1 MPNVKRDSLASVTR
15 KGVLTMQEEPKE
27 QPKQEEPKE
36 QPKQEAQKT
45 FTREEL
51 GKIVKAQLAEERK
64 QWEQAHAGELEK
76 AKEEGKTEA
85 NMTAKELAEK
95 QAKEREEQFKKQQAE
110 LEQRQKEL
118 DHRDYIAHTKD
129 LLAEEHLPTEGAEML
144 LGETEEETKKNIE
157 SFKELVDQ
165 GVRNALHKSSAGKA
179 PQIGAPAQ
187 QEAPK
192 KDMSEMTYEEMQKYI
207 EQQEQL

>member
-1 MPNVKRDSLASVTR
+1 
-15 KGVLTMQEEPKE
+15 MQEQEQSQTTTEQQDNQQGSEKE
-27 QPKQEEPKE
+27 D
-36 QPKQEAQKT
+36 QKT
-45 FTREEL
+45 FTRDEIGPMVDSQVSQKLNAKLDEINSSWQKKL
-51 GKIVKAQLAEERK
+51 DDAVT
-64 QWEQAHAGELEK
+64 K

-95 QAKEREEQFKKQQAE
+95 QAKDREEQFKKQQAALDE
-110 LEQRQKEL
+110 RQQEL
-118 DHRDYIAHTKD
+118 DRRDHIAHTKD

-157 SFKELVDQ
+157 SFKELVNQ

-179 PQIGAPAQ
+179 PQTGAPAQ

-192 KDMSEMTYEEMQKYI
+192 KNMAEMTYEEMQQYV
-207 EQQEQL
+207 ESQQQN

>member
-1 MPNVKRDSLASVTR
+1 
-15 KGVLTMQEEPKE
+15 MQEE
-27 QPKQEEPKE
+27 QPKNSEAQPQEDPKGQPEKEP
-36 QPKQEAQKT
+36 QKT

-64 QWEQAHAGELEK
+64 QWEQDHADDLEK

-85 NMTAKELAEK
+85 SMTAKELAEK
-95 QAKEREEQFKKQQAE
+95 QAKDREEQFKKQQAALDE
-110 LEQRQKEL
+110 RQQEL
-118 DHRDYIAHTKD
+118 DRRDHIAHTKD

-157 SFKELVDQ
+157 SFKELVNQ

-179 PQIGAPAQ
+179 PQTGAPAQ

-192 KDMSEMTYEEMQKYI
+192 KNMAEMTYEEMQQYV
-207 EQQEQL
+207 ESQQQN

>member
-1 MPNVKRDSLASVTR
+1 
-15 KGVLTMQEEPKE
+15 MQEE
-27 QPKQEEPKE
+27 QPKNSEAQPQEDPKGQPEKEP
-36 QPKQEAQKT
+36 QKT

-64 QWEQAHAGELEK
+64 QWEQDHADDLEK

-95 QAKEREEQFKKQQAE
+95 QAKDQEEQFKKQQAALDE
-110 LEQRQKEL
+110 RQQEL
-118 DHRDYIAHTKD
+118 DRRDHIAHTKD

-157 SFKELVDQ
+157 SFKELVNQ

-179 PQIGAPAQ
+179 PQTGAPAQ

-192 KDMSEMTYEEMQKYI
+192 KNMAEMTYEEMQQYV
-207 EQQEQL
+207 ESQQQN

>member
-1 MPNVKRDSLASVTR
+1 
-15 KGVLTMQEEPKE
+15 MQEE
-27 QPKQEEPKE
+27 QPKNSEAQPQEDPKGQPEKEP
-36 QPKQEAQKT
+36 QKT

-64 QWEQAHAGELEK
+64 QWEQDHADDLEK

-85 NMTAKELAEK
+85 SMTAKELAEK
-95 QAKEREEQFKKQQAE
+95 QAKDQEEQFKKQQAALDE
-110 LEQRQKEL
+110 RQQEL
-118 DHRDYIAHTKD
+118 DRRDHIAHTKD

-157 SFKELVDQ
+157 SFKELVNQ

-179 PQIGAPAQ
+179 PQTGAPAQ

-192 KDMSEMTYEEMQKYI
+192 KNMAEMTYEEMQQYV
-207 EQQEQL
+207 ESQQQN

>member
-1 MPNVKRDSLASVTR
+1 MQEEQPKNDEVQQ
-15 KGVLTMQEEPKE
+15 QEEPKE
-27 QPKQEEPKE
+27 QPEK
-36 QPKQEAQKT
+36 EAQKT

-64 QWEQAHAGELEK
+64 RWEQDHADDLEK
-76 AKEEGKTEA
+76 AKEEGKAEA

-95 QAKEREEQFKKQQAE
+95 QAKEREEQFKKQQAA
-110 LEQRQKEL
+110 LEERQKEL
-118 DHRDYIAHTKD
+118 DHRDHIAHTKD

-157 SFKELVDQ
+157 SFKELVNQ

-179 PQIGAPAQ
+179 PQTGAPAQ
-187 QEAPK
+187 PEAPK
-192 KDMSEMTYEEMQKYI
+192 KDFASMNYEEMQKYI
-207 EQQEQL
+207 ESQQEN

>member
-1 MPNVKRDSLASVTR
+1 MSEEQPKNNEVQP
-15 KGVLTMQEEPKE
+15 QEEPKE
-27 QPKQEEPKE
+27 QPEK
-36 QPKQEAQKT
+36 EAQKT

-64 QWEQAHAGELEK
+64 KWEQDHANDIEK
-76 AKEEGKTEA
+76 AKEEGKAEA

-95 QAKEREEQFKKQQAE
+95 QAKDREEQFKKQQAA
-110 LEQRQKEL
+110 LEERQKEL
-118 DHRDYIAHTKD
+118 DHRDHIAHTKD

-157 SFKELVDQ
+157 SFKELVNQ

-179 PQIGAPAQ
+179 STKGY
-187 QEAPK
+187 
-192 KDMSEMTYEEMQKYI
+192 EMHSTSHPLVRPRRLVLLHSQK
-207 EQQEQL
+207 LRRKTLHR

>member
-1 MPNVKRDSLASVTR
+1 
-15 KGVLTMQEEPKE
+15 MQEE
-27 QPKQEEPKE
+27 QPKNSEAQPQEDPKGQPEKEP
-36 QPKQEAQKT
+36 QKT

-64 QWEQAHAGELEK
+64 QWEQDHADDLEK

-85 NMTAKELAEK
+85 SMTAKELAEK
-95 QAKEREEQFKKQQAE
+95 QAKDQEEQFKKQQAALDE
-110 LEQRQKEL
+110 RQQEL
-118 DHRDYIAHTKD
+118 DRRDHIAHTKD

-157 SFKELVDQ
+157 SFKELVNQ

-179 PQIGAPAQ
+179 PQTGAPAQ

-192 KDMSEMTYEEMQKYI
+192 KNMAEMTYEEMQQYI
-207 EQQEQL
+207 ESQQQN

>member
-1 MPNVKRDSLASVTR
+1 MTEEQPKNSEVQP
-15 KGVLTMQEEPKE
+15 QEEPKE
-27 QPKQEEPKE
+27 QPQEEPKE
-36 QPKQEAQKT
+36 QQKEVQKT

-64 QWEQAHAGELEK
+64 QWEQDHANDIEK
-76 AKEEGKTEA
+76 AKEEGKAEA

-95 QAKEREEQFKKQQAE
+95 QAKEREEQFKKQQAA
-110 LEQRQKEL
+110 LEERQKEL
-118 DHRDYIAHTKD
+118 DHRDHIAHTKD

-157 SFKELVDQ
+157 SFKELVNQ

-179 PQIGAPAQ
+179 PQTGAPAQ
-187 QEAPK
+187 PEAPK
-192 KDMSEMTYEEMQKYI
+192 KNMAEMTYEEMQKYV
-207 EQQEQL
+207 ESQQQN